1 MANLCT
7 TLTGYLAK
15 HFFPEY
21 TFGGGGVS
29 GRNEHLNRKVQESR
43 LPSSLWMGFVQ
54 SVEGLSRTTRQ
65 RKGEVSTPCRTV

>member
-7 TLTGYLAK
+7 TVTGYVAK
-15 HFFPEY
+15 HFFFPKC
-21 TFGGGGVS
+21 TWGAVS
-29 GRNEHLNRKVQESR
+29 GRNEHLNKKVQESR

-54 SVEGLSRTTRQ
+54 SVEGRSRTTRQ